1 MDFLPITM
9 LPADW
14 ALAAIALTLAVL
26 GLFRGFSGT
35 IAFVA
40 GLASGISAALFAWNF
55 LGTYLPV
62 EWQRG
67 AAALVAALLAF
78 GIVRIIVKKLVN
90 GLLSQ
95 PTDAILGFLVGALCG
110 VLVIVAWGVSGYYL
124 EYSNLALEVA
134 RHVR

>member
-1 MDFLPITM
+1 MDSLPIEM

-14 ALAAIALTLAVL
+14 ALAAIVLTLAVL

-35 IAFVA
+35 IAFVVALAA
-40 GLASGISAALFAWNF
+40 GLFVAAFGWKYLNS
-55 LGTYLPV
+55 YLPV

-67 AAALVAALLAF
+67 AAVLVAALLAF
-78 GIVRIIVKKLVN
+78 GLVRIIVKKLVN

-95 PTDAILGFLVGALCG
+95 PTDAILGLLVGVACG
-110 VLVIVAWGVSGYYL
+110 ILLIFAWAVSGYYL
-124 EYSNLALEVA
+124 EYSNLAQEVA